1 MMSQCQLQPPAF
13 QLQANDAG
21 SILATRLYSL
31 YILFEFIFFYYRMN
45 LDWLMNLSIMHFNFL
60 I

>member
-1 MMSQCQLQPPAF
+1 MMSQCQLQPLAF